1 MNIIRFFLHAIIFL
15 IASLM
20 KLAGALSTIF
30 SRIWYPAR
38 LSADIHKM
46 DLSVQCDG
54 RVYAQGTRNVRIG
67 KRCRVGRDTEFETAG
82 QGRIV
87 LGEDVRINRGC
98 TLVSYSEISI
108 GDFAIIGEY
117 VTIRDANHGM
127 NRTEPMR
134 YQKHTSEPIRI
145 GRDVWIGRGSC
156 VLPGVTIGEG
166 AVIGANSVV
175 TRDIHPFAVVAGAP
189 AQVIKTRD

>member
-1 MNIIRFFLHAIIFL
+1 MPGRILRTAIAFLSVAMRPLGPLWDLF
-15 IASLM
+15 
-20 KLAGALSTIF
+20 G
-30 SRIWYPAR
+30 RVYYPAR
-38 LSADIHKM
+38 LKSDLRVM

-54 RVYAQGTRNVRIG
+54 RVRVHGTRDVRIG
-67 KRCRVGRDTEFETAG
+67 RRCRLGRDTELETRGA
-82 QGRIV
+82 GRIV
-87 LGEDVRINRGC
+87 LGDDIRINRGC
-98 TLVSYSEISI
+98 TLVSYAQIAI

-127 NRTEPMR
+127 KADEPMR
-134 YQKHTSEPIRI
+134 YQAHDSAPVAI

-175 TRDIHPFAVVAGAP
+175 SRDIPAFSVAAGAP
-189 AQVIKTRD
+189 AAVIRKRK

>member
-1 MNIIRFFLHAIIFL
+1 MTGMLLRKAIAL
-15 IASLM
+15 
-20 KLAGALSTIF
+20 LARVLRPLGPLSALF
-30 SRIWYPAR
+30 GRVYYPAR
-38 LSADIHKM
+38 LGADLRAM

-54 RVYAQGTRNVRIG
+54 RVRVHGTRDVRIG
-67 KRCRVGRDTEFETAG
+67 RRCRLGRDTEFETRG
-82 QGRIV
+82 GGRIV
-87 LGEDVRINRGC
+87 LGDDIRINRGC
-98 TLVSYSEISI
+98 TLVSYAEVVI

-127 NRTEPMR
+127 KADEPMR
-134 YQKHTSEPIRI
+134 YQAHDSAPVTI

-175 TRDIHPFAVVAGAP
+175 SRDVPAFSVAAGAP
-189 AQVIKTRD
+189 AAVIRKRG